1 MYVTNFQYMCALLS
15 TLFMG
20 FALGMSLA
28 SWKFR

>member
-1 MYVTNFQYMCALLS
+1 MYVTNLQYMCALLS

>member
-1 MYVTNFQYMCALLS
+1 MYITNYQYMSALLS

-20 FALGMSLA
+20 VALGLSIA

>member
-1 MYVTNFQYMCALLS
+1 MFITNCQYMCALLS

-28 SWKFR
+28 SWKLR